1 MLSSTKISVALS
13 SCKLT
18 SLLPD
23 LTTDPSKDLS
33 FFYLKFLIRRPLYIS
48 LPMSLYTA
56 LFETLK
62 EDTKQ
67 YQKSSYC
74 HM

>member
-23 LTTDPSKDLS
+23 LTTDPSEDLS
-33 FFYLKFLIRRPLYIS
+33 LFYLKFLIRPLCTS

-56 LFETLK
+56 LFEILK